1 MFTFQ
6 LKRWM
11 LKTKSDLTLLTT
23 GRCPR
28 GR

>member
-11 LKTKSDLTLLTT
+11 LKTKSDLTFLTT
-23 GRCPR
+23 ERCPR